1 MTIEA
6 IVAKYGLA
14 ALFAG
19 AAVEG
24 EAAVI
29 AGGVLA
35 HHGLFPMWAAMLAA
49 ATGSFS
55 ADQGWFFAGRRMR
68 DHRWVKAA
76 RAKPAFARA
85 QAMLERYPIAFIFA
99 FRFIYGFRTISPIA
113 IGTAGVAPRLFAVV
127 NAASAITW
135 GVIFCSIGYVFGHAF
150 EAVVGRLAE
159 DHRLWWVVGGLIAAG
174 LTIALVHRYRSR
186 TA

>member
-19 AAVEG
+19 AALEG

-35 HHGLFPMWAAMLAA
+35 HHGLFPLWAAMLAA
-49 ATGSFS
+49 ATGSFG
-55 ADQGWFFAGRRMR
+55 ADQAWFFAGRRMR
-68 DHRWVKAA
+68 DHRWVAAA

-85 QAMLERYPIAFIFA
+85 MAMLARRPIAFIFA

-113 IGTAGVAPRLFAVV
+113 IGTAGVSPRLFAIV
-127 NAASAITW
+127 NAASAVTW
-135 GVIFCSIGYVFGHAF
+135 GVIFCSIGYWFGHAF
-150 EAVVGRLAE
+150 EAVIGRLAE
-159 DHRLWWVVGGLIAAG
+159 DHRLWWVVGGLVATGIAA
-174 LTIALVHRYRSR
+174 ALAHRHRSR